1 MTTLA
6 PAPERPTIE
15 RIYDRVARAIELAL
29 AIAFLFAIGLNFTNV
44 IGRYLLGSSILWA
57 DEVQV
62 FIMIAMTFLG
72 AAVVTW
78 RRQHLRMDVLAKL
91 MPKPVQQGLK
101 IVELIL
107 MLGLCGF
114 ILVESQDYAARM
126 YQLGRNSDS
135 AGVPMWIPH
144 GSVAV
149 GFGLMVLACLAHG
162 WIAVQK
168 GGIEDVTQQPT
179 EGSI

>member
-6 PAPERPTIE
+6 PAPERQTIE
-15 RIYDRVARAIELAL
+15 RICDRVARAIELAL

-78 RRQHLRMDVLAKL
+78 RRQHLRMDVLAKM
-91 MPKPVQQGLK
+91 MPRPVQQLLK
-101 IVELIL
+101 VLELIL
-107 MLGLCGF
+107 MLGLCSF
-114 ILVESQDYAARM
+114 ILFESQDYAMRM

-144 GSVAV
+144 GSLAI

-162 WIAVQK
+162 WIAVRT
-168 GGIEDVTQQPT
+168 GAIEEPPQLPVK
-179 EGSI
+179 E